1 MYHFSKTL
9 DLTLTARRLVM
20 KKTSFLI
27 GLLISGI
34 LLLTPTCLFSATRG
48 ISVVSKQGQKVRL
61 YSDYYALVVGIS
73 DYEWWPKLPNAA
85 NDAKEVAQK
94 LKKMGF
100 KVTLKLDLTSREM
113 DTALSELVYKIGN
126 DRNRAVLFYYAGHGE
141 TETLADRSK
150 MGYIIPADC
159 PIKDRNPMG
168 FATHAISM
176 RDIESASLRIQARH
190 VLMLFDSCFSGSLF
204 ALVRAVPH
212 DVSEKSS
219 LPVRQY
225 ITAGREDE
233 VVPDKS
239 MFKRTFLIGLEGDA
253 DLTGDGY
260 ITGSELGMYLSD
272 KVVNYTHRQQHP
284 QYGKINNPD
293 LDRGDFIFVPVRV
306 QAAVAAEEKR
316 LFEKESARAREL
328 ETMREKMK
336 KNEELMEQMKRLL
349 EAKLDLQKKEKARV
363 DEKAR
368 LEKQISMAREE
379 RDKNKQLMEAR
390 IKALESER
398 NAAEEKARKEL
409 AEQRALR
416 AELKRKAE
424 KVRLDE
430 KTNLEKQTSVAGEE
444 QDENKQLMEAGIK
457 ALEAER
463 KAAEEKARK
472 EAAEK
477 MASHAEL
484 KDKKDIE
491 QELERL
497 RRERKKNQQSTETRI
512 KDLEAERKVAEA
524 KAQKEA
530 ADKKTTEKKIQR
542 LDREMKTASKT
553 VDKPKGKQPGKR
565 QLAYIPKEVK
575 DGKISKIRLRH
586 EPKEIVESG
595 IQEMI
600 LKNNFFSKKTNAAGS
615 FRNDFVDN
623 GDGTITDRST
633 GLMWEKQGSSY
644 RRRCWGATGHVED
657 LNGERFLG
665 HNDWRVPT
673 LEELLS
679 LMRPKVRQTGQY
691 IDPLFDEEQSVCWSS
706 DRSTDWERE
715 NAYYVDFSSGVIEVG
730 YGSAEGARYEITVAT
745 SFVKAVRTVK

>member
-1 MYHFSKTL
+1 M
-9 DLTLTARRLVM
+9 
-20 KKTSFLI
+20 
-27 GLLISGI
+27 
-34 LLLTPTCLFSATRG
+34 
-48 ISVVSKQGQKVRL
+48 
-61 YSDYYALVVGIS
+61 VGIS

-113 DTALSELVYKIGN
+113 ETALSELVYKIGN
-126 DRNRAVLFYYAGHGE
+126 DENRAVLFYYAGHGE
-141 TETLADRSK
+141 TETLADKSK

-176 RDIESASLRIQARH
+176 RDIESASLRMKARH

-219 LPVRQY
+219 LPVRQF

-233 VVPDKS
+233 EVPDKS

-293 LDRGDFIFVPVRV
+293 LDRGDFIFVPARV
-306 QAAVAAEEKR
+306 QAAAAAEEER
-316 LFEKESARAREL
+316 LLEKESARAREL
-328 ETMREKMK
+328 KMMREKMK

-349 EAKLDLQKKEKARV
+349 EAKLNFQKKEKALI
-363 DEKAR
+363 DEKQR
-368 LEKQISMAREE
+368 LEKQISVAAEE
-379 RDKNKQLMEAR
+379 QDKNKKLMEAR
-390 IKALESER
+390 IKALEAER
-398 NAAEEKARKEL
+398 KAAEEKAGKEAAEEKARKEL
-409 AEQRALR
+409 AEQRALQ
-416 AELKRKAE
+416 AELKR
-424 KVRLDE
+424 
-430 KTNLEKQTSVAGEE
+430 
-444 QDENKQLMEAGIK
+444 
-457 ALEAER
+457 
-463 KAAEEKARK
+463 
-472 EAAEK
+472 
-477 MASHAEL
+477 
-484 KDKKDIE
+484 KKDIE

-497 RRERKKNQQSTETRI
+497 TREGKKNQQSMETRV
-512 KDLEAERKVAEA
+512 KDSEAERKVAEA

-530 ADKKTTEKKIQR
+530 AEKRVTEKKIQR
-542 LDREMKTASKT
+542 FDGEMKKASMT
-553 VDKPKGKQPGKR
+553 VDKPKGEQPGKR

-586 EPKEIVESG
+586 EPKEIMESG
-595 IQEMI
+595 IQKMI
-600 LKNNFFSKKTNAAGS
+600 LRNNFFFKKTNEAGS

-633 GLMWEKQGSSY
+633 GLMWEKKGSSY
-644 RRRCWGATGHVED
+644 QRRFWGAASYVED

-673 LEELLS
+673 LEELAS
-679 LMRPKVRQTGQY
+679 LMKPKVRQTGQY

-706 DRSTDWERE
+706 DRSTDRERD
-715 NAYYVDFSSGVIEVG
+715 NAYYVDFSSGAIEIG
-730 YGSAEGARYEITVAT
+730 YGSAEGSRYEIQETT
-745 SFVKAVRTVK
+745 SFIKAVRTVE